1 MTSKD
6 ASKAIQPMGRE
17 PKLKAELQST
27 PSKDQSISALNP
39 RSPSFVP
46 PNEGHKAAM
55 TGRKTPPHKRLFKPD
70 SLNADLNTTST
81 SVSPAAVNSNPRNDA
96 TIPPHKRVQVAAK
109 AHKASLSIEA
119 DIDLIALEDEIDPV
133 TATRQYKFKATARKD
148 QTLSP
153 LEPNIPKPLPT
164 VSKDSNGVTSR
175 ASASSSLDELK
186 ELQPEATSFSSS
198 YDRPMDPGVSIKNP
212 SQVWLE
218 HMYKLPHNSS
228 EAPVQSLNPSTY
240 LPAVEKSFGAVQGL
254 QSREKAKEVPVQREP
269 TLLPASSRLRNET
282 NKRAHIEKSTGTES
296 RVSKTSANNNF
307 DAPFAHRPS
316 PMGGHKIDIR
326 TENDAP
332 PPTVL
337 VSTVPTPTPPRDF
350 NLPKDNKAMSA
361 AFMAA
366 ANTKFSAFS
375 TKYGKDPESETRK
388 ELAAKGKAL
397 KEKLA
402 NETRVSDVG
411 ASVHVP
417 EDQYRYPNEVGPL
430 NKAALVDL
438 LTHPKAGIP
447 PSQHCSLPCSRRV
460 PRPSEY
466 ATRAQTLQQRGVV

>member
-1 MTSKD
+1 
-6 ASKAIQPMGRE
+6 MGRE

-27 PSKDQSISALNP
+27 LSKDQSVSALNP

-46 PNEGHKAAM
+46 SNDEHKAAL
-55 TGRKTPPHKRLFKPD
+55 TVRKTPPHKRLFKPD

-81 SVSPAAVNSNPRNDA
+81 SVSSAAVNAIPRNDA
-96 TIPPHKRVQVAAK
+96 TLPPHKRVQVAAK
-109 AHKASLSIEA
+109 AHKASLSTEA

-153 LEPNIPKPLPT
+153 LELNIPKPLPT
-164 VSKDSNGVTSR
+164 GSKDSNGVASR

-186 ELQPEATSFSSS
+186 ELQPEATSFTSS

-212 SQVWLE
+212 SQVWFE
-218 HMYKLPHNSS
+218 HMYKLPYNSS
-228 EAPVQSLNPSTY
+228 EVPVQSLSPSTY
-240 LPAVEKSFGAVQGL
+240 LPAVDKSYGAVHELPLG
-254 QSREKAKEVPVQREP
+254 EKAKEIPVHGEP
-269 TLLPASSRLRNET
+269 TLLSASSRLRSET
-282 NKRAHIEKSTGTES
+282 NKRAHIEKSTRTES

-307 DAPFAHRPS
+307 DAPFGHRPS
-316 PMGGHKIDIR
+316 PMGEQKIDIR
-326 TENDAP
+326 IENDSP

-337 VSTVPTPTPPRDF
+337 VNTVPTQTPLRDF
-350 NLPKDNKAMSA
+350 NLPKDNKTMSA

-366 ANTKFSAFS
+366 ANTKFSAFA
-375 TKYGKDPESETRK
+375 TRYGKDPESETRK

-402 NETRVSDVG
+402 NEARVSDVG
-411 ASVHVP
+411 ASVHA
-417 EDQYRYPNEVGPL
+417 EDQYKYPDEVGSL
-430 NKAALVDL
+430 DNAAPVNL
-438 LTHPKAGIP
+438 LTQPKAGIP
-447 PSQHCSLPCSRRV
+447 PPQHRSHPCSRRV